1 MYLSGL
7 IRDKKLS
14 QIKIKITG
22 LSEDSREVKKGY
34 IFFLK
39 NISGK
44 AKEYVSEATKNGA
57 ILIIHNKDIVFD
69 IKE

>member
-22 LSEDSREVKKGY
+22 LSEDSREVKRGY

-39 NISGK
+39 NISSK
-44 AKEYVSEATKNGA
+44 AKDYVSEATKKWSN
-57 ILIIHNKDIVFD
+57 INNS
-69 IKE
+69 